1 MHMTCPSRSAGRF
14 NSRFLALAAITGVA
28 VLVLVAFAACDD
40 DEDGSETPAVGETP
54 AAGVTP
60 AGETPGVSGTISMEG
75 SSTVQPFTIELIPA
89 FQEEYPDVSFNP
101 PSGLGSG
108 AGFTAFIN
116 QEVDIAQASRQ
127 IKDDEVE
134 QAEANGLDPFE
145 TTIFND
151 ALAIVVHPDNPVT
164 EMTFDDVANVFA
176 GNITDFSEFGGDGT
190 ITLYTRNEESGTFAY
205 MEEDVIQ
212 EVLGDEAGYSPDI
225 NKQANAPAGLTA
237 VSNDPSGIFYA
248 GLGNLAEIPE
258 GSVKVLLIAADDTSE
273 AVAPSADTVED
284 GTYPISRG
292 LFYYTDGDPAN
303 HPNPAVTAYIEFALS
318 PAGQSIG
325 EELGFLPVG
334 PTQ

>member
-1 MHMTCPSRSAGRF
+1 MHMTRPSRSAGRL
-14 NSRFLALAAITGVA
+14 SKRFLVLAVFAAVAILALLALAACGDSEGTGK
-28 VLVLVAFAACDD
+28 
-40 DEDGSETPAVGETP
+40 TPSAGDTP
-54 AAGVTP
+54 AAG
-60 AGETPGVSGTISMEG
+60 ETPTVSGTISIEG
-75 SSTVQPFTIELIPA
+75 SSTVQPFTIEAIPA
-89 FQEEYPDVSFNP
+89 FQEDYPDVKVNP

-108 AGFTAFIN
+108 AGITAFIN
-116 QEVDIAQASRQ
+116 KEVDIAQASRQ
-127 IKDDEVE
+127 IKDDEVQ

-145 TTIFND
+145 TRIFDD

-164 EMTFDDVANVFA
+164 EMTFEQVAKVFA
-176 GNITDFSEFGGDGT
+176 GEITDFSGFGGSGP

-212 EVLGDEAGYSPDI
+212 KVLGDEAGYSPDI

-237 VSNDPSGIFYA
+237 VSNDPNGIFYA

-258 GSVKVLLIAADDTSE
+258 GSVKVLLIAADDASE

-303 HPNPAVTAYIEFALS
+303 HPNPAVTAFIEFALS
-318 PAGQSIG
+318 PTGQSIG
-325 EELGFLPVG
+325 AELGFLPIA